1 MVLPG
6 LECQNHRQGI
16 DQNSGNSHGKHSS
29 ECGLLE
35 DTGSCVGMSNGEQG
49 PEEAEGEKEEQDIA
63 ESPIIGLDYGGAL
76 AL

>member
-1 MVLPG
+1 M
-6 LECQNHRQGI
+6 
-16 DQNSGNSHGKHSS
+16 
-29 ECGLLE
+29 E